1 MSNNRSIFNNFNILN
16 DPSNNHY
23 INSVMREN
31 IDLPQRR
38 PEFIDYNY
46 NYNIPVNFGF
56 RNYGSLRNLNL
67 NHSDN
72 DTTQQALSRSLYE
85 NNKYKMVISEEAL
98 KSLSPTIYRN
108 LNQTDQ
114 TTNPFC
120 CISQEEFKDDDE
132 VIQLHCS
139 HVFHKD
145 AILHWLTKENPICPV
160 CRYKYAETEIK
171 NIDEDDT
178 NSSVMFTENIIHNDD
193 QTEQQLFSVFELL
206 EQLRYDSI
214 NGLIN

>member
-1 MSNNRSIFNNFNILN
+1 MNDSSNIQYIIQNNI
-16 DPSNNHY
+16 
-23 INSVMREN
+23 REN
-31 IDLPQRR
+31 IDLPQPR
-38 PEFIDYNY
+38 PEFIDYHY
-46 NYNIPVNFGF
+46 NYNVPINFGF

-67 NHSDN
+67 DINIDRRDN
-72 DTTQQALSRSLYE
+72 DTTQQALTRSLYE

-171 NIDEDDT
+171 NIDEDNT
-178 NSSVMFTENIIHNDD
+178 NSSAMFTENNIYNDD
-193 QTEQQLFSVFELL
+193 EPIEQLFSVFELL

-214 NGLIN
+214 NSLHN

>member
-56 RNYGSLRNLNL
+56 RNLNL